1 MINLNQLTPDAV
13 HCLDVAVLNAR
24 ERHNL
29 FLDTEHLILGA
40 LESDIVNHALSAS
53 SVSAEALQLAIS
65 RELSIVRETP
75 LEKLKGIARPAESAL
90 TRAVDEARQANLN
103 YLNSGHIALAILAT
117 PEPFL
122 KDVLGQFPQ
131 LDLDTV
137 RQHIRSHSSP
147 PSPIFQQ
154 KWRPATWE
162 NAYLFAVNGR
172 PTTKGTPRPLTPIQ
186 PKRTAQRQ
194 STERNP
200 VPLFAGLMLLVII
213 VYGYFVRPNITIPV
227 VIVLGG
233 WIVSLV
239 FHEFGHALVAYWG
252 GDYTVV
258 QKGYLTMN
266 PLKYMHPMLSLG
278 LPLLFLIMGGIGLPG
293 GAVYIERHRLR
304 TRWWGAAVSAAGP
317 FANLLCMIVFS
328 TPFWTGYVTLL
339 RFWHNPILWGSLAFL
354 VWLQAIAILFNL
366 LPIPP
371 LDGFGIIE
379 PFLDESTAAQI
390 RSFGSIGL
398 LLVLM
403 MFWIPDSGS
412 GFHPA
417 REILLQ
423 ANRIAQNFAVDGYE
437 AAEGWKAFRFW
448 E

>member
-40 LESDIVNHALSAS
+40 LESDIVSHALRAS

-75 LEKLKGIARPAESAL
+75 LEKLKGIAHPAASVL

-103 YLNSGHIALAILAT
+103 YLNSGHIALAILIT

-147 PSPIFQQ
+147 PSPTFQQ

-186 PKRTAQRQ
+186 PKRAAQRQ
-194 STERNP
+194 GTERNP
-200 VPLFAGLMLLVII
+200 VPLFAGLMLLVIM

-328 TPFWTGYVTLL
+328 IPFWTGYVTPL

-398 LLVLM
+398 LLVIM
-403 MFWIPDSGS
+403 MFWIPYSGS

-417 REILLQ
+417 HEILLQ